1 MNTDMKWFA
10 IVMIFFIG
18 IPLSGLALSEYQKNQ
33 CRMEAIKS
41 GMDPDKIAQVCR

>member
-18 IPLSGLALSEYQKNQ
+18 SPLTGLALSEYQKSQ
-33 CRMEAIKS
+33 CRIEAIRAN
-41 GMDPDKIAQVCR
+41 MEPDKIAQVCR